1 MIEIYLMIFCAFIIV
16 FIIVFIIF
24 TVIDRILSGEWY
36 TIYSVR
42 YEHMRSVMRMW
53 IGDI

>member
-1 MIEIYLMIFCAFIIV
+1 MIEIYFMIFCTFIIV
-16 FIIVFIIF
+16 FVIF
-24 TVIDRILSGEWY
+24 AVIDRVLFGEWY

-53 IGDI
+53 IGDNNE

>member
-1 MIEIYLMIFCAFIIV
+1 MIEIYLMIFCA